1 MPEIQSLEP
10 VSLREAWPHEAQDST
25 PWLANNIDSLGAAL
39 DPRLERVQKEVT
51 LPRAGRVD
59 ICAQQAEP
67 DARVVIENQFEESD
81 DLHCLRLL
89 GFQPPLRHP
98 GEFAGN
104 VNGAVW
110 RDESRGNSKST
121 VLLEGDGPLDQLM
134 RAEEADPDDAEG
146 AD

>member
-1 MPEIQSLEP
+1 M
-10 VSLREAWPHEAQDST
+10 
-25 PWLANNIDSLGAAL
+25 
-39 DPRLERVQKEVT
+39 
-51 LPRAGRVD
+51 D

-81 DLHCLRLL
+81 DSHCLRLL
-89 GFQPPLRHP
+89 GFQPPLRHRE
-98 GEFAGN
+98 EFAGN

-110 RDESRGNSKST
+110 RDERRGNSKST